1 MIRRPPRSTL
11 FPYTTLFRSR
21 CFRIRSETGDREAAS
36 TQGRPAGLSRGMNHR
51 NQSNSTFYRRVF
63 AGGQGPDVQ
72 PVPEKDGTAILKE
85 VATFFFRIGGHT
97 GRGDGADRT
106 FYKL

>member
-1 MIRRPPRSTL
+1 
-11 FPYTTLFRSR
+11 
-21 CFRIRSETGDREAAS
+21 
-36 TQGRPAGLSRGMNHR
+36 MNHR

-106 FYKL
+106 FYKLQSQQSFRPVEKHLFRFGIDPISTIAPEDFEEVGYQAFVLFALP